1 MTATNVRAI
10 VWNPR
15 MNVYVL
21 EARTGDFE
29 GRVLLSPAQLDM
41 LAASIRDAKAS
52 MSLEQRRLND
62 DNARILAH
70 FRIPALT

>member
-10 VWNPR
+10 VWNQR

-52 MSLEQRRLND
+52 MALEQRRLNAGSD
-62 DNARILAH
+62 PPFFD
-70 FRIPALT
+70 

>member
-1 MTATNVRAI
+1 MTATNVRTI
-10 VWNPR
+10 VWSPR
-15 MNVYVL
+15 MNVY

-62 DNARILAH
+62 GADPPLFA
-70 FRIPALT
+70 

>member
-1 MTATNVRAI
+1 MTATNVRVI

-62 DNARILAH
+62 GADPPL
-70 FRIPALT
+70 FT

>member
-1 MTATNVRAI
+1 MTATNVRTI

-52 MSLEQRRLND
+52 MSLEQRRLSD
-62 DNARILAH
+62 GADPPLFA
-70 FRIPALT
+70 

>member
-1 MTATNVRAI
+1 MTATNVRTI

-15 MNVYVL
+15 MSVYVL

-62 DNARILAH
+62 GADPPLFA
-70 FRIPALT
+70 

>member
-52 MSLEQRRLND
+52 MSLKQRRLND
-62 DNARILAH
+62 GAD
-70 FRIPALT
+70 PPSWT